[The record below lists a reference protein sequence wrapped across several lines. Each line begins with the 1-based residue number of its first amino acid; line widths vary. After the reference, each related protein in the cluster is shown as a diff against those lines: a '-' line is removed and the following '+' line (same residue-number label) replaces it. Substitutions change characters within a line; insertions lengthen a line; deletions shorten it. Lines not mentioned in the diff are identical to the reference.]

1 MKKNIKNMLAIVL
14 AFITSLTVFASC
26 KDNEDSTSDSAM
38 NPEISAKNPVSVDAE
53 HYQNKTLHKVT
64 VTETTRPFVQ
74 NGVSDYI
81 ILYEDGQMKAREAG
95 ALISKQVAAAT
106 GYNLPVESTANI
118 TWSETAQYIVLGRE
132 ELFEAAGLTMPEDDL
147 GPAGYYIKTCGESVF
162 IEVSSIFGYQQAAIT
177 FLRHVVGYEM
187 YSEDTVVFYKT
198 GETLPDMDIVE
209 RPDFGYRVQGNNI
222 PSETRY
228 NMGFINNQDI
238 LIPVTTSVSNHNGYF
253 HNSLNYFDST
263 ETNLNS
269 TLLAQHPGWFST
281 GGAELCYTARGDE
294 TELALMVDHVV
305 ERMKQAVENYPD
317 LNVVT
322 FTIQDNYDTCKCEAC
337 KELMDTY
344 KTAAAGNIRFVNK
357 VADKIDAWL
366 TEKAETEGTKKRDLL
381 ITIFGYHL
389 TTNPPVKKENG
400 EFVPIDETVRC
411 RENVGVFVAPIEA
424 SFTHSFYD
432 ESNKTYADLIA
443 GWGALSNHLYA
454 WLYEPNY
461 SHYLYP
467 FNTYDST
474 LETMRFCVA
483 NNAEYVWTEGQT
495 LQYNPPGF
503 NKFKEYFNSKA
514 EFDVN
519 VNYDDLV
526 EDFFANYFAEA
537 QVPMKQ
543 FFNELQMWCRHIENT
558 DPTING
564 TIYEE
569 IAQAKFWPKKTLDHW
584 MDLIDKAYEA
594 IESLR
599 YTEPERYA
607 VLARHIKN
615 ESIFPRFALLTLYPG
630 NYSAATL
637 QQMRID
643 FKADCTE
650 LNIKWQSQNV
660 SLDMLY
666 TQWGI

>member
-1 MKKNIKNMLAIVL
+1 MKMKRILASIFACVV
-14 AFITSLTVFASC
+14 SLTAFASC
-26 KDNEDSTSDSAM
+26 KDGTGSSSSDAT
-38 NPEISAKNPVSVDAE
+38 NTEVSAKNPIGVDTE
-53 HYQNKTLHKVT
+53 HYQDKTLHKVK
-64 VTETTRPFVQ
+64 VTETNRPFVQ
-74 NGVSDYI
+74 NGESEYV
-81 ILYEDGQMKAREAG
+81 ILYEDGQMEARAAC

-106 GYNLPVESTANI
+106 GCNIPVESTADI
-118 TWSETAQYIVLGRE
+118 AWSETAKYIVLGRE
-132 ELFEAAGLTMPEDDL
+132 ELFEAAGLTMPEDEL

-162 IEVSSIFGYQQAAIT
+162 IEVNSIFGYQQAAIT

-209 RPDFGYRVQGNNI
+209 RPDFGYRVQGNKVSN
-222 PSETRY
+222 ETNY

-238 LIPVTTSVSNHNGYF
+238 IIPVTTSVSNHNGYF

-263 ETNLNS
+263 ETNLNPE
-269 TLLAQHPGWFST
+269 LLKAHPNWFST

-294 TELALMVDHVV
+294 KELELMVNHVV
-305 ERMKQAVENYPD
+305 ERMKLAVDKYSD
-317 LNVVT
+317 MNVVT
-322 FTIQDNYDTCKCEAC
+322 FTIQDNYDTCKCASC
-337 KELMDTY
+337 QELMNTY

-366 TEKAETEGTKKRDLL
+366 TEKAETEGTKKREL
-381 ITIFGYHL
+381 IITVFGYHL
-389 TTNPPVKKENG
+389 TTNPPVKEVDGKYE
-400 EFVPIDETVRC
+400 PIDETVRC
-411 RENVGVFVAPIEA
+411 RDNVGVFVAPIEA

-432 ESNKTYADLIA
+432 EVNKTYANIVE
-443 GWGALSNHLYA
+443 GWGAISNHIFA

-483 NNAEYVWTEGQT
+483 NNALYVWTEGQS

-526 EDFFANYFAEA
+526 EGFFANYFAEA
-537 QVPMKQ
+537 QAPMKQ
-543 FFNELQMWCRHIENT
+543 FFNEVQMWCRHIENM

-564 TIYEE
+564 TIYEN

-584 MDLIDKAYEA
+584 MDLIDEAYAA
-594 IESLR
+594 IEPLK
-599 YTEPERYA
+599 YTESDRYA

-637 QQMRID
+637 QQMRVD